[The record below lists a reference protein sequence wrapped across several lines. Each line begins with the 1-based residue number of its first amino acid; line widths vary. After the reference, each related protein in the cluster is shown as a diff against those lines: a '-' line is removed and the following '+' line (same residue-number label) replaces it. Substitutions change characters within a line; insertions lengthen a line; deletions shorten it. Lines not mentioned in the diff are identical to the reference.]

1 MSFFFLGSEDPNRSS
16 PLDDSNQS
24 SGSSAC
30 DSDSYTGTKQDSLS
44 LPSPLPP
51 PPSLWWY
58 QLIGCRLKV
67 RLYISVNKV
76 MTVFFF
82 FFVFVCF
89 LLFLTPLLNMSL
101 FGHASASCL
110 LVVPCTRSVGD
121 VHEDLGFFQ

>member
-1 MSFFFLGSEDPNRSS
+1 MIRISPQVLQPVTLIVTLGLNRT
-16 PLDDSNQS
+16 L
-24 SGSSAC
+24 
-30 DSDSYTGTKQDSLS
+30 
-44 LPSPLPP
+44 SPLPP

-76 MTVFFF
+76 MTVFSFF
-82 FFVFVCF
+82 FLFVCF

-110 LVVPCTRSVGD
+110 LVVPCMRSVGD
-121 VHEDLGFFQ
+121 VHEDLGFSQ